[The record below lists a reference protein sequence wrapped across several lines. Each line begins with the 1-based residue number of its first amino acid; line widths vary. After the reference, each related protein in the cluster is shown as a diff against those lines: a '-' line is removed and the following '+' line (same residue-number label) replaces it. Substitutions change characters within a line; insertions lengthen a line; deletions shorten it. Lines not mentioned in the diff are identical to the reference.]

1 MGTIEHIGIKTTR
14 LQAQTVS
21 GDVTVHLIEAFS
33 GTLQVN
39 TVSGDV
45 EIALV
50 EGSNV
55 RTSLSTTSG
64 ELRCDFDAHEVVA
77 TDRLWTGQIGTGAGT
92 LNVQTISG
100 DAHIQRA

>member
-1 MGTIEHIGIKTTR
+1 MKAEDLSATR

-21 GDVTVHLIEAFS
+21 GDVTLKLKDAFS
-33 GTLQVN
+33 STMQVN

-45 EIALV
+45 AIALP

-55 RTSLSTTSG
+55 RLSLSTTSG
-64 ELRCDFDAHEVVA
+64 EVRCDCEAQDVQASE
-77 TDRLWTGQIGTGAGT
+77 TLWTGQIGTGAGT

-100 DAHIQRA
+100 DAHIQKA

>member
-1 MGTIEHIGIKTTR
+1 MKAENLSATR

-21 GDVTVHLIEAFS
+21 GDVTLKLKDAFS
-33 GTLQVN
+33 GTMQVN

-45 EIALV
+45 AITLA

-55 RTSLSTTSG
+55 RLSLSTTSG
-64 ELRCDFDAHEVVA
+64 DLKCEWEAQDVHASE
-77 TDRLWTGQIGTGAGT
+77 TLWTGQIGSGAGT

-100 DAHIQRA
+100 DAKILKA

>member
-1 MGTIEHIGIKTTR
+1 MVATR

-21 GDVTVHLIEAFS
+21 GDVTLKLKEAFS
-33 GTLQVN
+33 SAMQVN

-45 EIALV
+45 TIGLM

-55 RTSLSTTSG
+55 RLSLATTSG
-64 ELRCDFDAHEVVA
+64 DLKTDFEAQDVNAGE
-77 TDRLWTGQIGTGAGT
+77 TLYTGTIGTGAGT

-100 DAHIQRA
+100 DVNIVRH